1 MTAIVRTLI
10 ASVGSVEG
18 VPPGNQDRPYLCL
31 VVLVVTAKPTSHM
44 GCLPK
49 GTRGETKGSIGRR
62 TAGCGIHWLL
72 PCNWIPLRCH
82 TILGFEV
89 SCIHSKS

>member
-18 VPPGNQDRPYLCL
+18 TSGETKTVLISAM
-31 VVLVVTAKPTSHM
+31 VVLVVTAKPTGHM

-62 TAGCGIHWLL
+62 TAGCRIHWLL

-82 TILGFEV
+82 TIFGFEV